1 MSGGFSLLCKNNVR
15 ERTQVTN
22 TRRHFLVKVNDGN
35 TCTLYKT
42 SEICLVYPGVL
53 LVNFEQISHINLVFQ
68 LLTLS
73 K

>member
-1 MSGGFSLLCKNNVR
+1 M
-15 ERTQVTN
+15 TN